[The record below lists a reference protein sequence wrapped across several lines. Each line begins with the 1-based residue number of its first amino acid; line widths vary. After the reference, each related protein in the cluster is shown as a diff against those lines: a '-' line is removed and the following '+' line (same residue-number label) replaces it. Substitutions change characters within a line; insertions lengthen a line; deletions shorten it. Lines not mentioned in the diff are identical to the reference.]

1 MRESYSTVKEN
12 GLDYAMS
19 IAEDLRSQGYE
30 VISGPKE
37 AMVPRGEGSDG
48 KPILVP
54 GYSIIVDDG
63 RPPYAPIITE

>member
-1 MRESYSTVKEN
+1 MREIYSTVKEN
-12 GLDYAMS
+12 GYDYALKVTR
-19 IAEDLRSQGYE
+19 ELRQKGYE
-30 VISGPKE
+30 IISGPEE